1 MVFELVMN
9 WRLGLG
15 LLALGVGIVPILL
28 NVYVMAITAKWRFTN
43 ITTVPVE
50 DIAIIFG
57 AGVWEDGTPSPML
70 AQRVQAGV
78 DLYHQGKVKKLLM
91 TGDNSSED
99 YNEVRAM
106 QIYAERQGVP
116 VENITLDYAGFSTY
130 ESCYRAREVFGVKR
144 AIFITQRYHLP
155 RAVYTGRLLG
165 VEAVGF
171 GTPDWGVFETYS
183 MFLYSTRE
191 FISVIKALLQVHF
204 IKPKPTF
211 L

>member
-1 MVFELVMN
+1 VFKLVMN

-78 DLYHQGKVKKLLM
+78 DLYNQGKVKKLLM

-106 QIYAERQGVP
+106 QVYAERQGVP

-130 ESCYRAREVFGVKR
+130 ESCYRARVVFGVKR
-144 AIFITQRYHLP
+144 AILITQRYHLP

-191 FISVIKALLQVHF
+191 FFSVIKALLQVHI

>member
-1 MVFELVMN
+1 MVFKLVMN
-9 WRLGLG
+9 WRWGLV

-78 DLYHQGKVKKLLM
+78 DLYSQGKVKKLLM

-106 QIYAERQGVP
+106 QVYAERQGVP

-130 ESCYRAREVFGVKR
+130 ESCYRARVVFGVKR
-144 AIFITQRYHLP
+144 AILITQRYHLP

-191 FISVIKALLQVHF
+191 FFSVIKALLQVHI

>member
-1 MVFELVMN
+1 MVFKLVMN
-9 WRLGLG
+9 WRWGLG

-78 DLYHQGKVKKLLM
+78 DLYSQGKVKKLLM

-106 QIYAERQGVP
+106 QVYAERQGVP

-130 ESCYRAREVFGVKR
+130 ESCYRARVVFGVKR
-144 AIFITQRYHLP
+144 AILITQRYHLP

-191 FISVIKALLQVHF
+191 FFSVIKALLQVHI

>member
-1 MVFELVMN
+1 MLLKSVID
-9 WRLGLG
+9 WRLGFG
-15 LLALGVGIVPILL
+15 LLGVGAASSLILL

-43 ITTVPVE
+43 IASVPVE
-50 DIAIIFG
+50 EVAIIFG

-91 TGDNSSED
+91 TGDNSSDD

-106 QIYAERQGVP
+106 QLYAEAQGVP
-116 VENITLDYAGFSTY
+116 AENIQLDYAGFSTY
-130 ESCYRAREVFGVKR
+130 ESCYRAGAVFGVKR
-144 AIFITQRYHLP
+144 AILITQRYHLP
-155 RAVYTGRLLG
+155 RAVYTCRSLG
-165 VEAVGF
+165 VEALGF
-171 GTPDWGVFETYS
+171 GTPDWGIFRNDS
-183 MFLYSTRE
+183 MLRYSTRE
-191 FISVIKALLQVHF
+191 FLAVINALLEVHL